1 MEYLCDLCGSPSIVR
16 LVNNRRQQWTGKV
29 IRMGEMNNAYRISMG
44 SLLGN
49 VLLEER
55 E

>member
-1 MEYLCDLCGSPSIVR
+1 
-16 LVNNRRQQWTGKV
+16 
-29 IRMGEMNNAYRISMG
+29 MGEMNNAYRISMG